1 MTAMIGESGGG
12 ARTRWIAAAVAA
24 LALLALAPAAQ
35 AQAPDCKA
43 LSRRIADFDKR
54 ANSSLS
60 DRYERSARKQR
71 DEIDRTVSYGEQSG
85 CWTHESDEPP
95 PALCRQLDNRLA
107 RMRANLDD
115 LQARADEASR
125 SGWDG
130 GESREALVYD
140 YQLWCQGANAP
151 AGNGRRLPID
161 RIPADDAVRIDG
173 DLSPGAGV
181 DLSPGSGVDLK
192 IPDIAPSAPS
202 ASVYGD
208 ADPNAVALCVR
219 VCDGGYF
226 PLTAPVKPGKLEG
239 LQALCSAQCPATEAR
254 VYTMKKGE
262 DVSKAAASNG
272 DFYDALPNAFKFR
285 KKYDPA
291 CACKPAGKT
300 WGQVLNQ
307 AEKILE
313 EQTGKSDPAVADGL
327 PKIPAPALR
336 GGDADAALGQPK
348 PPQPKPARPEPARPA
363 AGRAGKPGA
372 IESAPLAP
380 PVVAPRPA
388 VAPTPPA
395 AVARPDDGAEYRE
408 VVGPDGVK
416 RRIRIV
422 GPKQ

>member
-1 MTAMIGESGGG
+1 MASDRALGRIG
-12 ARTRWIAAAVAA
+12 WIRAATAA
-24 LALLALAPAAQ
+24 LALLACAPQAQ

-60 DRYERSARKQR
+60 DRYERAARKQR
-71 DEIDRTVSYGEQSG
+71 DEIDRSVSYGEQSG
-85 CWTHESDEPP
+85 CWTQDGDGPQ
-95 PALCRQLDNRLA
+95 PALCRQLDARLA

-115 LQARADEASR
+115 LQARADEAGR

-130 GESREALVYD
+130 GESRESLVYD
-140 YQLWCQGANAP
+140 YQLWCQGMDSP
-151 AGNGRRLPID
+151 AAGPRRLPID

-173 DLSPGAGV
+173 ELSPGT
-181 DLSPGSGVDLK
+181 GVDLK
-192 IPDIAPSAPS
+192 IPDISPP
-202 ASVYGD
+202 ASVYGE

-254 VYTMKKGE
+254 VYTLRKGE
-262 DVSKAAASNG
+262 DVSKAVAGDG
-272 DFYDALPNAFKFR
+272 DFYAALPNAFKFR

-327 PKIPAPALR
+327 PKIVAPSLR
-336 GGDADAALGQPK
+336 GGDADAASGQSKATRTAPSG
-348 PPQPKPARPEPARPA
+348 A
-363 AGRAGKPGA
+363 AKSGM

-380 PVVAPRPA
+380 PAPAPPPAAAPRAVVAPAAPSTAPA
-388 VAPTPPA
+388 NAENA
-395 AVARPDDGAEYRE
+395 AEYRE
-408 VVGPDGVK
+408 IVGADGVK
-416 RRIRIV
+416 RRVRIV